1 METLSFIKFRIKKG
15 DRTFRIMLIPL
26 LIIYT
31 DYLLELFYQ
40 RTLYNPFF
48 GCFTIGCNNLVFET
62 LEKSP
67 HLPKAGAPS
76 SG

>member
-1 METLSFIKFRIKKG
+1 METLSFIKFRIKKRG
-15 DRTFRIMLIPL
+15 QDIQNNAYPPL

-48 GCFTIGCNNLVFET
+48 GCFTIGCNNLVFGNFG
-62 LEKSP
+62 KI
-67 HLPKAGAPS
+67 APFA
-76 SG
+76 